1 MAFAIN
7 LRSDDASAARLR
19 ALWKEAARFED
30 KPSMESLNYQP
41 HITFAIYEEIE
52 LEQLRNVARL
62 AFEKQSRIT
71 LSFAR
76 IRYFDGSPLI
86 LWAEPS
92 PTPEI
97 KRLHEMIHRNISP
110 SLCHV
115 HYRPTCWTP
124 HVSLAVRIREER
136 RREALTFCERPMQA
150 IEVRF
155 DVGDIVSF
163 HPVRVIDQWPLA

>member
-7 LRSDDASAARLR
+7 LRSDNASAARLR

-30 KPSMESLNYQP
+30 KPSIESLNYPP
-41 HITFAIYEEIE
+41 HITFAIYEDIE
-52 LEQLRNVARL
+52 LERLRNVARL
-62 AFEKQSRIT
+62 AFEKQSQIT
-71 LSFAR
+71 LSFGR

-97 KRLHEMIHRNISP
+97 RRLHGTIHREISP
-110 SLCHV
+110 SLCHM
-115 HYRPTCWTP
+115 HYRPAAWTP
-124 HVSLAVRIREER
+124 HVSLAVRIREDR
-136 RREALTFCERPMQA
+136 RSEALAFCGRPMQP

-155 DVGDIVSF
+155 DMGDVVSF
-163 HPVRVIDQWPLA
+163 HPVRVIDQWRLA